1 MKLDFEEQRAGGT
14 AKDAIL
20 RDNERAVSAV
30 WQAVAYGDPEK
41 SGMDSYYADAALR
54 GVYTYAKDN
63 NTRKTSWA
71 GTLRY
76 FHRQVTVFDKTS
88 AALTYCVDESRAN
101 VKDLRTN
108 KVKVVETSPD
118 SYVHY
123 NASVKKDKE
132 GVWQIW
138 ELDEDRGSRKC
149 QP

>member
-14 AKDAIL
+14 TEDAIL
-20 RDNERAVSAV
+20 ADSERAVSTV

-41 SGMDSYYADAALR
+41 SGMDSYYTDAALR
-54 GVYTYAKDN
+54 GVYAYAKDN
-63 NTRKTSWA
+63 NARKTSWA

-76 FHRQVTVFDKTS
+76 FDRQVTVLDKTS
-88 AALTYCVDESRAN
+88 ATLTYCVDESKAN

-108 KVKVVETSPD
+108 NVKVVETSPE

-123 NASVKKDKE
+123 NAGVKKDEE

-138 ELDEDRGSRKC
+138 ELDEDRGSLKC